1 MAALLE
7 LGPAGLYCAAGDF
20 YVDPWR
26 PVERALITHA
36 HADHARPGHRRY
48 LCAEPGLELLR
59 LRVQGS
65 NAAAGVSPSAELS
78 GLPYGRRL
86 RIGGATVSFHPSG
99 HLLGAA
105 QIRIEVGGEVWV
117 AGGDYKLAWDPS
129 ADPFEPLACHTF
141 ISESTFGLPIYRW
154 APDGELFDGL
164 LAWWREAKAAG
175 RTAVLY
181 AYALGKA
188 QRILARLAER
198 LDDLPGP
205 IGVHGAIARLLP
217 PYEAAGIP
225 LAPCLPASADNAPAL
240 AGRGLLLAPPAVQGT
255 PYLRKFGPLSEAL
268 ASGWMTQRGQ
278 RRRRGLERGF
288 ALSDHADW
296 PGLWAAVRATG
307 AQRVLVTHG
316 TVEPFVRA
324 LREAGFDAAPL
335 AAPYGQEEPDGA
347 FEPGA
352 EAAAAPD
359 AEAPRGPR
367 EDAIAGPGPE
377 RSPAADAP
385 GADRGSRREAQ
396 A

>member
-20 YVDPWR
+20 HVDPWR

-36 HADHARPGHRRY
+36 HADHARPGHRRF

-65 NAAAGVSPSAELS
+65 TAAAGVAPAAELS
-78 GLPYGRRL
+78 GLPYGQRL
-86 RIGGATVSFHPSG
+86 RIGGAIVSFHPSG

-105 QIRIEVGGEVWV
+105 QIRIEVRGEVWV
-117 AGGDYKLAWDPS
+117 AGGDYKLAADPS
-129 ADPFEPLACHTF
+129 AAPFEPQTCHTF

-164 LAWWREAKAAG
+164 LAWWRDAQAAG

-188 QRILARLAER
+188 QRILARLGER
-198 LDDLPGP
+198 ADDLPGP

-217 PYEAAGIP
+217 PYQAAGIH

-307 AQRVLVTHG
+307 AERVLVTHG

-324 LREAGFDAAPL
+324 LREAGLDAAPL

-347 FEPGA
+347 FEAGGEAAPASDADSARGPSEHAIEALAPAGPLAADPPSSYHSSAA
-352 EAAAAPD
+352 EAKA
-359 AEAPRGPR
+359 
-367 EDAIAGPGPE
+367 
-377 RSPAADAP
+377 
-385 GADRGSRREAQ
+385 
-396 A
+396 